1 MTADTASKNN
11 PSATITAL
19 AAELEADRSTAEGL
33 AARCLD
39 RIADPAGEGTR
50 AFLHVDPPKTLDLAR
65 MSDRLRGH
73 GVVPGPLAGIPVS
86 LKDLFDIAGEVTRAG
101 STILAA
107 APPARRDARVVARLR
122 AAGAVFVGRTNM
134 TEFAFSGVGLNAH
147 YGTPTSPWD
156 RPSKRIPGGS
166 TSGGAVS
173 VADGMA
179 TLAIGSDT
187 GGSCRIPAALCGL
200 TGYKPTAAR
209 IPLTGVFPLSRSLDS
224 IGSMGHS
231 VACVALADAIMA
243 GEDYTAPVPGSM
255 AGMRFALPRSF
266 VLDDMEET
274 VASAF
279 EAVLKRLRDGGAIIE
294 EMAVGEI
301 DAIPEIQKGGGI
313 ITTEALAVHRER
325 LAANGGE
332 FDPRVR
338 SRIEMALEVS
348 GADYVTYDKR
358 RGELIARFSRRMA
371 GHDAMILPTVPIL
384 APPISAFAAEE
395 DYVRLNRLLLRNPTC
410 FNQLDGCAI
419 SLPCHAVGTAP
430 VGLMLA
436 SSHGRDK
443 RLLHVAATVEAAIA
457 PMRV

>member
-1 MTADTASKNN
+1 MTAEAASTNT
-11 PSATITAL
+11 PSATIIAL
-19 AAELEADRSTAEGL
+19 ARELEAGRSTAEGL
-33 AARCLD
+33 ASQCLD
-39 RIADPAGEGTR
+39 RIADPAGEGAR

-73 GVVPGPLAGIPVS
+73 GAAPGPLAGIPVS
-86 LKDLFDIAGEVTRAG
+86 LKDLFDVAGEVTRAG
-101 STILAA
+101 STILAGA
-107 APPARRDARVVARLR
+107 RPAGRDASVVARLR

-156 RPSKRIPGGS
+156 RASKRIPGGS

-224 IGSMGHS
+224 IGAMGRS
-231 VACVALADAIMA
+231 VACVALADAVMA
-243 GEDYTAPVPGSM
+243 GEDHVPPVPGSM
-255 AGMRFALPRSF
+255 VGTRFAVPRGF

-274 VASAF
+274 VAGVF
-279 EAVLKRLRDGGAIIE
+279 DAVLKRLRDGGAVIE
-294 EMAVGEI
+294 EMAVEEI

-325 LAANGGE
+325 LAAHGSE

-348 GADYVTYDKR
+348 GADYVTYVKR
-358 RGELIARFSRRMA
+358 RGELIARFSQRMA
-371 GHDAMILPTVPIL
+371 GYDALILPTVPIL

-395 DYVRLNRLLLRNPTC
+395 EYVRLNRLLLRNPTC

-419 SLPCHAVGTAP
+419 SLPCHAAGAAP

-443 RLLHVAATVEAAIA
+443 RLLDIAATVEAAIA

>member
-1 MTADTASKNN
+1 MTAETASKNN
-11 PSATITAL
+11 PSVTTALL
-19 AAELEADRSTAEGL
+19 AAELEAGRSTAEGL
-33 AARCLD
+33 AAHCLD
-39 RIADPAGEGTR
+39 RIADPAGEGAR
-50 AFLHVDPPKTLDLAR
+50 AFLHVDRPKVLDLAR
-65 MSDRLRGH
+65 MSDGLRGH

-86 LKDLFDIAGEVTRAG
+86 LKDLFDVGGEVTRAG
-101 STILAA
+101 STILAG
-107 APPARRDARVVARLR
+107 APPAGRDAPVVARLR

-134 TEFAFSGVGLNAH
+134 TEFAFSGVGLNVH

-156 RPSKRIPGGS
+156 RASKRIPGGS

-243 GEDYTAPVPGSM
+243 GEDYAAPKPGSIG
-255 AGMRFALPRSF
+255 GMRFAIPRSF

-279 EAVLKRLRDGGAIIE
+279 EAALKRLRDGGALVE
-294 EMAVGEI
+294 EVAVEEI
-301 DAIPEIQKGGGI
+301 DAIPDIQKDGGI
-313 ITTEALAVHRER
+313 ITTEALSVHRER
-325 LAANGGE
+325 LDAHGAE

-338 SRIEMALEVS
+338 SRIEMALEIS
-348 GADYVTYDKR
+348 GADYVIFDRKR
-358 RGELIARFSRRMA
+358 AELIARFSRRMA
-371 GHDAMILPTVPIL
+371 DYDAMILPTVPII

-419 SLPCHAVGTAP
+419 SLPCHARDSAP
-430 VGLMLA
+430 VSLMLA

-443 RLLHVAATVEAAIA
+443 RLLDVAATVEAAIA
-457 PMRV
+457 PMRL